1 MKKLLLIAALAVFSI
16 PATYANGDYDEGGGD
31 DNSVRCNGRG
41 SCATTT
47 NNIDKSK
54 TFNKGGEGGTGIGIG
69 IGKGG
74 DAKAYGGDAD
84 AEAYAKSIGINYNS
98 LTTKQQ
104 TSIKN
109 YVSSSNAQ
117 GQGQV
122 GIVKNVGPAVV
133 IEDHSVVTYEAAA
146 SSAIAPDMNAPDPTA
161 QCRFSQGFSIAGSG
175 VVASGS
181 IGHSTSEY
189 DPICGAWMASSQT
202 TGNAKTVATTVAYC
216 LTMDEAGIDV
226 AQCEDW
232 KGKVA
237 RGLGD
242 DGKWVSAP
250 ANVAKVEE
258 AETLAFVGGMNGS
271 DGR

>member
-1 MKKLLLIAALAVFSI
+1 MKKLLLIAAFAVFSI
-16 PATYANGDYDEGGGD
+16 PAYANGEYDGGD
-31 DNSVRCNGRG
+31 DNSIRCNGRG

-54 TFNKGGEGGTGIGIG
+54 TFNKGGEGGTGVGIG
-69 IGKGG
+69 IGK
-74 DAKAYGGDAD
+74 GGDAD

-109 YVSSSNAQ
+109 YVSSSNTQ

-133 IEDHSVVTYEAAA
+133 IEDHSVTTYEAAA

-189 DPICGAWMASSQT
+189 DAICGAWMASSQT

-237 RGLGD
+237 RGLSD

-258 AETLAFVGGMNGS
+258 IEDLAFASSIHGSNG
-271 DGR
+271 R